1 MKQDLEHLKLLAI
14 FHYVVAG
21 MTALFACIP
30 FIHFFVGLALVT
42 GALGETDAEAQPIGI
57 FFMVFAGLFILT
69 GWTLAA
75 LIAYAGRSLQT
86 RQRYT
91 YCLVMAG
98 VECIM
103 MPFGT
108 VLGVFTIIVLM
119 RDSVKELF
127 GRPVALEVAPHADH
141 D

>member
-1 MKQDLEHLKLLAI
+1 MNQDSEHLKLLSI

-21 MTALFACIP
+21 MAALFACIP
-30 FIHFFVGLALVT
+30 FIHFFIGLAMVT
-42 GALGETDAEAQPIGI
+42 GTLPDTGPEVQPIGI
-57 FFMVFAGLFILT
+57 FLMVFAGLFILA
-69 GWTLAA
+69 GWTLAV

-86 RQRYT
+86 RRRYT

-98 VECIM
+98 VECIF

-119 RDSVKELF
+119 RDSVKPLF
-127 GRPVALEVAPHADH
+127 GRSAAPLPVPTD
-141 D
+141 

>member
-30 FIHFFVGLALVT
+30 FIHFFMGLALVT